1 MYYWYPY
8 FRNPATAGAD
18 QLGKYMISALVAFVL
33 VSLFN
38 AYRMKKIRQGR
49 FRTSRPKSPRK
60 KVALL
65 ICGVFVLLLLLMILG
80 IYAGRI

>member
-1 MYYWYPY
+1 MYFHFFP
-8 FRNPATAGAD
+8 RGGAD

-49 FRTSRPKSPRK
+49 FRTSRPKSPRQK
-60 KVALL
+60 AALM

>member
-8 FRNPATAGAD
+8 FRDPATAGAD

-38 AYRMKKIRQGR
+38 AYWMKKIRQGR
-49 FRTSRPKSPRK
+49 FRTSRPKSPRQK
-60 KVALL
+60 AA
-65 ICGVFVLLLLLMILG
+65 LMILG

>member
-8 FRNPATAGAD
+8 FRNPATAGTD

-38 AYRMKKIRQGR
+38 AYRMKKSDRATSVPAGPKAPGR
-49 FRTSRPKSPRK
+49 KP
-60 KVALL
+60 L
-65 ICGVFVLLLLLMILG
+65 C
-80 IYAGRI
+80 

>member
-49 FRTSRPKSPRK
+49 FRISRPKSPRQ
-60 KVALL
+60 KVVLVMGGVFAGLLL
-65 ICGVFVLLLLLMILG
+65 IMILG
-80 IYAGRI
+80 IYLD

>member
-1 MYYWYPY
+1 MYFHFFP
-8 FRNPATAGAD
+8 RGGAD
-18 QLGKYMISALVAFVL
+18 QLGRYTISALVIFGL

-38 AYRMKKIRQGR
+38 AYRMKKIRQGN
-49 FRTSRPKSPRK
+49 FRTSRPKSPRQK
-60 KVALL
+60 AALM